1 MRMRDMTFR
10 IGCALPL
17 LLVRGKATAARLAFS
32 TPPLSSRCRYC
43 LPQRSVGTTTTTTL
57 PMALVP
63 LPTDERE
70 ELLTVGAPTG
80 EQYAT

>member
-1 MRMRDMTFR
+1 
-10 IGCALPL
+10 
-17 LLVRGKATAARLAFS
+17 VR
-32 TPPLSSRCRYC
+32 
-43 LPQRSVGTTTTTTL
+43 TTTTTTL

-63 LPTDERE
+63 LPTDELE